1 MESSEQCDGLN
12 AANRP
17 RGPADR
23 CILAKREVGPDLI
36 VIVGMGL
43 QHIPEMPF
51 AQNRPIGESDSI
63 CGRHNPFIK
72 LKKLAGIGELLKN
85 ASRIHLG

>member
-43 QHIPEMPF
+43 QHSPEMPF
-51 AQNRPIGESDSI
+51 AKYRPIGGSDSI
-63 CGRHNPFIK
+63 CGRD
-72 LKKLAGIGELLKN
+72 N
-85 ASRIHLG
+85 AAKHRPISAHWRVKFDLR